1 MPPRR
6 CSIYLIIAA
15 FLYFP
20 AQAADQWVKLTTPH
34 FELYS
39 AAGEKKGREAILYF
53 EQVRSFFLEASA
65 SKRASEFPV
74 RIVAFRGEKQYQ
86 PYRMS
91 EAAFAYYSRGR
102 NRDYIVMQDIAGE
115 HYPAA
120 IHEYTHLIIENTGL
134 KPPPWLNEGL
144 AEVYSTLK
152 PLGKKATVGDIIPGR
167 AQTLLTSQWIPLDTL
182 TSADRRSPL
191 YNERDR
197 AGMFYAES
205 WALTHML
212 FFSPDYR
219 ANFPKFLA
227 AASSGKTMDEA
238 CRSVYGKNLS
248 EVAAALRQYLKGDRF
263 YRVTFDIKLDKSA
276 EDPEVSSVSS
286 FESGMVLADLLA
298 LTHKTQEALTAYHEL
313 AKSNPNTPE
322 LEESLGYLS
331 WESLDLE
338 AARSH
343 FERAF
348 NAGTKN
354 ARMCFDY
361 AMLSRQGSVTVKNAL
376 PAFRKALELKPDY
389 VEARFQLGL
398 MLVNTR
404 DYAEA
409 IVQLRQIA
417 KVDVDDAQWYFPA
430 LAYAYLQ
437 TGDKEK
443 ARQNAEAAKKWA
455 KTPAQV
461 EHANALL
468 QALRPAPE
476 SDERPTIRRVER
488 SELSV
493 TEPPPPANPFVAKDD
508 KMSHVEGIAQRLD
521 CSGQTARFHVL
532 VGKTA
537 MIFAIPDPS
546 RVLIKHSDELKH
558 DFTCGVQKPYKV
570 AVDYAVLPD
579 QKIGTAGIV
588 RGLEF

>member
-1 MPPRR
+1 
-6 CSIYLIIAA
+6 
-15 FLYFP
+15 
-20 AQAADQWVKLTTPH
+20 
-34 FELYS
+34 
-39 AAGEKKGREAILYF
+39 
-53 EQVRSFFLEASA
+53 
-65 SKRASEFPV
+65 
-74 RIVAFRGEKQYQ
+74 
-86 PYRMS
+86 
-91 EAAFAYYSRGR
+91 
-102 NRDYIVMQDIAGE
+102 
-115 HYPAA
+115 
-120 IHEYTHLIIENTGL
+120 
-134 KPPPWLNEGL
+134 
-144 AEVYSTLK
+144 
-152 PLGKKATVGDIIPGR
+152 
-167 AQTLLTSQWIPLDTL
+167 
-182 TSADRRSPL
+182 
-191 YNERDR
+191 
-197 AGMFYAES
+197 
-205 WALTHML
+205 
-212 FFSPDYR
+212 
-219 ANFPKFLA
+219 
-227 AASSGKTMDEA
+227 
-238 CRSVYGKNLS
+238 
-248 EVAAALRQYLKGDRF
+248 
-263 YRVTFDIKLDKSA
+263 
-276 EDPEVSSVSS
+276 
-286 FESGMVLADLLA
+286 
-298 LTHKTQEALTAYHEL
+298 
-313 AKSNPNTPE
+313 
-322 LEESLGYLS
+322 
-331 WESLDLE
+331 
-338 AARSH
+338 
-343 FERAF
+343 
-348 NAGTKN
+348 
-354 ARMCFDY
+354 MCFDY